1 MYNPDAYFFPP
12 SDPWNSGND
21 ILLHLRWW
29 HLKYHFMQFSVI
41 CLSREQPKQVF
52 MIPLGDVPIL
62 TNWRTDFQSTE
73 RTKTSLWFSCRNQ
86 GISEEEYNGV
96 PMPVYTNESL
106 MNSVLLVQFI
116 TEISDTFIWCIVT
129 YIKLPVLVCA
139 CVCNMWVEVGWLRW
153 IWGARGVCA
162 HPYYLLLL
170 IRLRSW
176 P

>member
-21 ILLHLRWW
+21 ILLHLRWR

-41 CLSREQPKQVF
+41 SLSREQPKQVF
-52 MIPLGDVPIL
+52 IIPLGDAPIL

-73 RTKTSLWFSCRNQ
+73 RTKTSLWFCCQNR
-86 GISEEEYNGV
+86 GIFEDEYNGM

-106 MNSVLLVQFI
+106 MNCVLLVQFI
-116 TEISDTFIWCIVT
+116 TEISDAFIWCTVT
-129 YIKLPVLVCA
+129 YIKLLLCVPVCA
-139 CVCNMWVEVGWLRW
+139 SMWVEVGWLRR
-153 IWGARGVCA
+153 IWGVRGVCT